1 MQAKRRGE
9 IALRWLVGLAIGA
22 LFTWLSARSW
32 PLDELMS
39 GQLSWSASA
48 LQMSTPEG
56 ALLWRL
62 EMRGLLAYV
71 ACLSAIH
78 GFRVLR
84 WWALLR
90 GFEGVTFTKVNRIG
104 AVSFMAVFMLP
115 LRLGELARPWLLQRD
130 TGVAFGTGLST
141 VAVERVVDGL
151 MVSLLLFIV
160 LIQMPEAQVARIPG
174 LQVGAWAAMA
184 VFAGASVVLT
194 ATALARD
201 RTVSL
206 LRRTIG
212 LVSTGLADKIT
223 HLALTFIDGLLILRS
238 PAAVA
243 QFFGVTAVYWGVV
256 GVGYW
261 IMATSFGLALP
272 VVGGYAMM
280 CCVVVGMMIPNSP
293 GNVGSFWYF
302 MLLPVGLWGVDAEST
317 AAVGLGLIVWLLQT
331 LQVCLFGL
339 WGLWARRDRSA

>member
-1 MQAKRRGE
+1 MKAKRRGE

-71 ACLSAIH
+71 VCLSAIH

-90 GFEGVTFTKVNRIG
+90 GFEGVTFIKVNRIG

-256 GVGYW
+256 GFGYW
-261 IMATSFGLALP
+261 IMATMKIENGK
-272 VVGGYAMM
+272 
-280 CCVVVGMMIPNSP
+280 
-293 GNVGSFWYF
+293 
-302 MLLPVGLWGVDAEST
+302 T
-317 AAVGLGLIVWLLQT
+317 
-331 LQVCLFGL
+331 
-339 WGLWARRDRSA
+339 